1 MCGIAGYY
9 GEGTKEELDVMIGAI
24 KHRGPDD
31 GGIFMERGVG
41 LAHARLSI
49 IDVSPLGR
57 QPMSLQDGSVTIT
70 FNGEIYN
77 YQELRE
83 RLVRE
88 GCAFRGTSDTEVI
101 LWLYKKKG
109 VACFRELTGMF
120 ALALYDKE
128 ADRLILARDRMGE
141 KPLYWTKQ
149 GGTILFASELRALMS
164 NARVPKTLEQES
176 VAAYL
181 ALDYVPTPYTILKN
195 VFKLEPATLLICTRD
210 GVRKEEY
217 WKPES
222 SPFVGT
228 LRDATGRL
236 GELLQKSV
244 SRELAASDV
253 PTGVFLSGGLDS
265 STVAYLAQHSSRTRV
280 KTFSIG
286 FSDPSFDESHY
297 AREVARHLGT
307 DHFEE
312 VLSPTAAL
320 ELVRDMPEVLSE
332 PVADAS
338 VLPAMLLSRFARQGV
353 TVALGGD
360 GGDELF
366 AGYPTFQADPFSA
379 MYRRLPGK
387 LRAALLLMSE
397 QLPASKANF
406 SLSYQLRKFLS
417 SDAGDDI
424 ERHLQWLGSFYGSP
438 LQKIAGKGLGDARGY
453 DAYAYARSCVEGTD
467 IKDRRNQ
474 LLYLYARTYLMDQV
488 LVKVDR
494 ASMRYGL
501 ETRAPFLDHSV
512 VDFVLSLPY
521 DFKLRRGVTKFILKK
536 FAEHKLPWHIVH
548 RKKKGFGV
556 PMARWLGNELRPLCE
571 ELLSPAALA
580 KHDLFNAQYVEQL
593 KKEHL
598 DGKKDN
604 RKELWNLMVF
614 QLWYQRWIG

>member
-1 MCGIAGYY
+1 MGHNI
-9 GEGTKEELDVMIGAI
+9 
-24 KHRGPDD
+24 
-31 GGIFMERGVG
+31 G
-41 LAHARLSI
+41 LAHARLSV
-49 IDVSPLGR
+49 IDTSPLGR
-57 QPMSLQDGSVTIT
+57 QPMSLEDESVVIT

-83 RLVRE
+83 KLVRE

-109 VACFRELTGMF
+109 RECFRELSGMF
-120 ALALYDKE
+120 ALALYDKQKDE
-128 ADRLILARDRMGE
+128 LVLVRDRMGE

-149 GGTILFASELRALMS
+149 GGSILFASELRALMS
-164 NARVPKTLEQES
+164 VSRVQRVLDMES
-176 VAAYL
+176 VASYL
-181 ALDYVPTPYTILKN
+181 ALDYVPTPRTMLRDVY
-195 VFKLEPATLLICTRD
+195 KLEPATLLICTRD
-210 GVRKEEY
+210 DVRKEEY

-222 SPFVGT
+222 APFTGT
-228 LRDATGRL
+228 LKEATAKL
-236 GELLQKSV
+236 GDLMQKSV
-244 SRELAASDV
+244 ARELAASDV

-265 STVAYLAQHSSRTRV
+265 STVAYLAQRSSRTRV

-307 DHFEE
+307 DHYEE

-320 ELVRDMPEVLSE
+320 ELVREIPEVFSE

-338 VLPAMLLSRFARQGV
+338 VLPTMLLSRFARQSV

-379 MYRRLPGK
+379 MYRRLPGG

-406 SLSYQLRKFLS
+406 SLSYQVRKFLS
-417 SDAGDDI
+417 SDSEDDI

-438 LQKIAGKGLGDARGY
+438 LQKIAGKSLGDARGY
-453 DAYAYARSCVEGTD
+453 DAYAYARSCVQGAKIE
-467 IKDRRNQ
+467 DRRNQ

-494 ASMRYGL
+494 ASMHYAL
-501 ETRAPFLDHSV
+501 ETRAPFLDHAV
-512 VDFVLSLPY
+512 VDFVFSLPY
-521 DFKLRRGVTKFILKK
+521 DYKLRRGVTKFILKK
-536 FAEHKLPWHIVH
+536 YADGKLPWHIIH

-556 PMARWLGNELRPLCE
+556 PMAKWLGNELRPLCE
-571 ELLSPAALA
+571 ELLSDGALA
-580 KHDLFNAQYVEQL
+580 KHGLFNAEYVSQL
-593 KKEHL
+593 KREHL
-598 DGKKDN
+598 EGKKDN

-614 QLWYQRWIG
+614 QLWYQRWMG